1 MTSPISDDTVRA
13 NLSKLDA
20 DICLPA
26 AQVARLLG
34 INETDLKI
42 DRDADISMPY
52 VQQTARGAVSY
63 RVYDVR
69 ARLENETKLTGAA
82 LDQHLAAQ
90 TRTTDR

>member
-1 MTSPISDDTVRA
+1 MTSPIPDDTVRA

-34 INETDLKI
+34 TSEGDLKK
-42 DRDADISMPY
+42 DRDAGIGMPC
-52 VQQTARGAVSY
+52 VQQTSRGAVVY
-63 RVYDVR
+63 RVRDVR
-69 ARLENETKLTGAA
+69 ARLEEETKLTGSA

-90 TRTTDR
+90 TRATDR